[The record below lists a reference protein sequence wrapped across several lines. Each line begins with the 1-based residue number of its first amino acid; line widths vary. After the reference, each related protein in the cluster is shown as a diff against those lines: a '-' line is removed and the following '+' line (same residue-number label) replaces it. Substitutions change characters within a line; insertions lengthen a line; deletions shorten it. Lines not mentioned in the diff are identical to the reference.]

1 MCATR
6 SGTAGL
12 EVVDATIVRFPQYES
27 LRLTFHVADMKLV
40 PCAYE
45 VPLTRRLN
53 MGLPN

>member
-1 MCATR
+1 MSATC
-6 SGTAGL
+6 SGMVDL